1 MVGRH
6 TSRRTSGTGCQAVA
20 AVKQRLLD
28 VSGRHSLLHSNSWTP
43 AAVRWH
49 PRCVGE
55 NKASAVDDLLGLRK
69 ARSGCTKSV
78 RPRRPTQIAR
88 AYKGVRA
95 PASKLGTTPLQR
107 QYARLFGKDKGAAAW
122 AWLPTPAAAA
132 AAAVAAVRE
141 EERLRCRRA
150 ELQELQDLLADRLLS
165 EANYVAE
172 VKQLG
177 KVAPWR
183 CLSARHSQGVP
194 RARTSQRNPRHCA
207 SGARPGSRLGKVT
220 NSTAYV

>member
-20 AVKQRLLD
+20 AVKQRLPD

-49 PRCVGE
+49 PRRVRGE
-55 NKASAVDDLLGLRK
+55 NKPSVVDDLLGLRK

-95 PASKLGTTPLQR
+95 PASKGTTPLQR

-132 AAAVAAVRE
+132 ATAVAAVRE
-141 EERLRCRRA
+141 EARLRCRRA

-177 KVAPWR
+177 ARVAPWR
-183 CLSARHSQGVP
+183 CPSARHSQGEDQSNGSP
-194 RARTSQRNPRHCA
+194 PLCLRCST
-207 SGARPGSRLGKVT
+207 SRLGKVT
-220 NSTAYV
+220 NSTAYF